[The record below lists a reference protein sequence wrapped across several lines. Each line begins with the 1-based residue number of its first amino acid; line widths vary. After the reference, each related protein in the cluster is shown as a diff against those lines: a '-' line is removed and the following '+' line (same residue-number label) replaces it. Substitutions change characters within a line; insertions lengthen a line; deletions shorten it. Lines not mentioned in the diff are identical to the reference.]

1 MPLFGIS
8 VIFLLGPPL
17 CPIST
22 DVSFV
27 LNTATNS
34 GDLQKQRTFL
44 KMLASRFD
52 LSGGNRMSV
61 TSYIHY
67 IKNHIILGSS
77 KDNKDFANVVDTLGH
92 FTGEYRLDL
101 AVNSVLGKY
110 YPTTHASSNGKVIV
124 LIVSHKLE
132 RSPGFCPPFMQ
143 PYQLASKLKDRG
155 VRVVTAVINVDTD
168 KYFKE
173 LIDSDEEVWRFPG
186 YDDLLSAAG
195 NFSNAICKT
204 SGRSERMKQFIKFF
218 MQPK

>member
-1 MPLFGIS
+1 M
-8 VIFLLGPPL
+8 
-17 CPIST
+17 
-22 DVSFV
+22 

-44 KMLASRFD
+44 KMVASRFD

-61 TSYIHY
+61 TSYVHY
-67 IKNHIILGSS
+67 VKNHIILGAS
-77 KDNKDFANVVDTLGH
+77 KDNKEFANVVDTLRH
-92 FTGEYRLDL
+92 FNGEYRLDL

-110 YPTTHASSNGKVIV
+110 YPTNQASSNGKVIV
-124 LIVSHKLE
+124 LIVSHKLA
-132 RSPGFCPPFMQ
+132 RSPDFCPPFMQ

-155 VRVVTAVINVDTD
+155 VRVLMAVVNVNTD

-173 LIDSDEEVWRFPG
+173 LINSGDEVWRFSG

-204 SGRSERMKQFIKFF
+204 SGKLEKYETTFHAAKMNVTCNYITVRTLTRKTFQSTLSSFY
-218 MQPK
+218 

>member
-44 KMLASRFD
+44 KMVASRFD

-110 YPTTHASSNGKVIV
+110 YPTSHASSNGKVIV

-173 LIDSDEEVWRFPG
+173 LIDSDEEVWRFSG

-204 SGRSERMKQFIKFF
+204 SGRLERMKQFIKFF